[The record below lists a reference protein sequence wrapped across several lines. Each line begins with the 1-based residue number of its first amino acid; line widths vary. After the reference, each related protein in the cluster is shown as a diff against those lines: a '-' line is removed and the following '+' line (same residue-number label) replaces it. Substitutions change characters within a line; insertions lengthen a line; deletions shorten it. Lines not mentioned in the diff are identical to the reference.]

1 MRGSVVIQGGVVT
14 CPVRSAWNT
23 LDERSRPFCP
33 PQRRLLISVCAACY
47 SCWSMTRDFFDPT
60 PEQQNVVLVEAASLR
75 KAEQTIVPQMLPLT
89 FSQDLPTLTICRFR
103 LCMVGPCYVD
113 FRKLI
118 KC

>member
-1 MRGSVVIQGGVVT
+1 MPPGNLRETLSDRVRGTHRCV
-14 CPVRSAWNT
+14 
-23 LDERSRPFCP
+23 
-33 PQRRLLISVCAACY
+33 
-47 SCWSMTRDFFDPT
+47 
-60 PEQQNVVLVEAASLR
+60 R

-118 KC
+118 KCWFTISGCSS